1 MVGSALQKIHSHLQ
15 ISYHFQESAGDK
27 DITSPLWK
35 MPGKGVFTRD
45 LQIDLIENKID
56 CIVHSWKDL
65 DLEDRIETEVLSV
78 LQREDQRDVLLF
90 KKSIFETP
98 TPSLIFCTS
107 SPRREYNLRNFFPLH
122 LPKRLQNLP
131 ISFYPIRGN
140 IQTRIR
146 TFMEGDYSGLIL
158 AKAALDRILRAQE
171 EDFLPTNELS
181 ELQTVCTYIR
191 SSLRECLF
199 TVLPLSYNP
208 NAPAQGSLAVE
219 ILKTNSKL
227 QPLFSTLTHP
237 ESSSST
243 TKERKILS
251 FFGGGCHQKIGVAVQ
266 KYPFGEVCF
275 LRGLTDSKIKLNQ
288 SDVVH
293 DINEEYI
300 QNIQTSITHENFP
313 RYSKEEIWPING
325 VMASRDRTRLHVDI
339 SPQFDLFIARG
350 YALPE
355 SYSVSHSSQIVWTAG
370 TTTWREL
377 ANRDIWVHGTFDGL
391 GEHTLHD
398 DLRFLTDK
406 KTQFHKLT
414 HRDSKE
420 IHAFPTI
427 FTYIAG
433 EPTIPPNFDPEK
445 IRAVFWR
452 SSTEFDYVT
461 QLYPQLKN
469 ADTFCGPGSTYQ
481 HLLNDPVVQTHK
493 KLQIYLSFKDWL
505 AKCTV

>member
-1 MVGSALQKIHSHLQ
+1 MVGSALQKIHPHLR
-15 ISYHFQESAGDK
+15 ISYHFQESLGDK
-27 DITSPLWK
+27 DITTPLWK

-45 LQIDLIENKID
+45 LQMDLLENKID

-78 LQREDQRDVLLF
+78 LQRDDQRDVLLF
-90 KKSIFETP
+90 KKSVFETP
-98 TPSLIFCTS
+98 SQSLVFCTS
-107 SPRREYNLRNFFPLH
+107 SPRREYNLRDFFSDH

-131 ISFYPIRGN
+131 FSFYPIRGN
-140 IQTRIR
+140 IQTRIK
-146 TFMEGDYSGLIL
+146 TFLEGDYSGLII

-171 EDFLPTNELS
+171 EDFLPTDELS
-181 ELQTVCTYIR
+181 ELQTVCTFIR

-199 TVLPLSYNP
+199 SVLPLSYDP

-219 ILKTNSKL
+219 IFKNNSEL
-227 QPLFSTLTHP
+227 HSLFSTLTHL
-237 ESSSST
+237 ESLGST

-275 LRGLTDSKIKLNQ
+275 LRGLTDSGTKLNQ
-288 SDVVH
+288 ADVVH
-293 DINEEYI
+293 EINDEY
-300 QNIQTSITHENFP
+300 IQTSITHENSP

-325 VMASRDRTRLHVDI
+325 VMASRDRTRLHSDI
-339 SPQFDLFIARG
+339 SPQIDLFIARG

-355 SYSVSHSSQIVWTAG
+355 SYIVSHNSQIVWTAG
-370 TTTWREL
+370 TTTWKEL

-391 GEHTLHD
+391 GEHPLED
-398 DLRFLTDK
+398 DLRFLTEK
-406 KTQFHKLT
+406 KTEFHKLT

-433 EPTIPPNFDPEK
+433 EPIIPPNFDPEK
-445 IRAVFWR
+445 IKAVFWR

-461 QLYPQLKN
+461 RLYPQLKN
-469 ADTFCGPGSTYQ
+469 VDTYCGPGSTYQ
-481 HLLNDPVVQTHK
+481 HLLNDPVIRNNK
-493 KLQIYLSFKDWL
+493 KPKIYLSFKDWIR
-505 AKCTV
+505 KCTG